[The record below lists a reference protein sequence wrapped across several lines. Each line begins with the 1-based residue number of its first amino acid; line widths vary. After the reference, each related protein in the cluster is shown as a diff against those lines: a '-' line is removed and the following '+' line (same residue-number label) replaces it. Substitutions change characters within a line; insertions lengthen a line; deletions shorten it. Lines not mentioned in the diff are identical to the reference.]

1 VLLSDTWEWIP
12 SSSLSL
18 SLSLLFHQSFFPF
31 HTDLLFY
38 HHNCSSS
45 SVMQSRSSRSSRTH
59 WSSCNSH
66 PLFCCLVWSSKQSL
80 SPPFHSIP
88 FPFFSPHHPLQL
100 DSRSAQLGGSCSLIR
115 LKPHAFPFV
124 SSFIHSFILSF
135 FSWVVQYSHFCSL
148 KVVITHQ
155 KTKQKTAAVLRLC
168 LFGIWGFKDF
178 EFCTRRLSAVY

>member
-1 VLLSDTWEWIP
+1 MSLSDTWEWIP

-18 SLSLLFHQSFFPF
+18 SLSLSLLFHQSVFPF

-45 SVMQSRSSRSSRTH
+45 SVMQSRSSRSSRSSRTH

-66 PLFCCLVWSSKQSL
+66 PLFCCLGCSSKQSL

-115 LKPHAFPFV
+115 LKPHVLPFV
-124 SSFIHSFILSF
+124 SSFLHSFILSF
-135 FSWVVQYSHFCSL
+135 FLFLGGAIFPFLQSKSCDCTPKKTNKIQLQY
-148 KVVITHQ
+148 
-155 KTKQKTAAVLRLC
+155 
-168 LFGIWGFKDF
+168 
-178 EFCTRRLSAVY
+178 